1 MQVVVR
7 YFFKVSVNN
16 ELFASTNNNTITI
29 ANIYCFGMQKRTFC
43 YKIDIDM
50 DNELNDFLG
59 SIVEVSFGRK
69 MLKGIIISIQQVE
82 INDRKVIINNDKQI
96 DVKKIKDVGKILY
109 KNIISKN
116 FLDFLTKMAFYN
128 IICIERLFENVVLS
142 AWLNKKRELKMKQNA
157 KKHKKSNKAIQL
169 NEEQR
174 QVVDSIEIS
183 GFSVNLLYGVM
194 GSGKTYIFLEIVK
207 SVLSSNEK
215 SQVLIMVPE
224 IALTSNLIDVIYD
237 FCGIEPIIWHSS
249 VSVAK
254 KKVYFD
260 GIIDGQVRI
269 VISTRSGLLLPYK
282 NLSLIVID
290 EEHDRSYKQDE
301 IPVYNARDMAILRAK
316 YENIPVIL
324 VSATPSI
331 ETMVNVI
338 NKKYKI
344 YPIKTQF
351 FHNKP
356 PKIELINMLDS
367 KNKAS
372 KEIATASEEGKHK
385 SANNYISQTARNM
398 IINTLKKNEQSM
410 VFINRRGFAR
420 TLKCGDCGY
429 EMKCKNCDN
438 LLSYHKQNNTLKCH
452 YCGYFVSNI
461 KKCSN
466 CESCNLVASRGAGV
480 EQIEDEIHSFCDAKT
495 LIFSSDEISK
505 ESDIEKIT
513 AEIKNG
519 DVDVIIGTQIVA
531 KGHHFPRLTN
541 IVVLDI
547 DGMTLDGDFRAFEKM
562 FQLLYQLSG
571 RAGREKGDATIY
583 IQTTNIENTTLK
595 LIQNHD
601 IKQFYKTEIQQRKKF
616 NLPPFFRFVA
626 IIVSSEDK
634 NLAKQ
639 TAHYV
644 LTELKRF
651 LTSNVEILGPT
662 ESELYFLKRNYRYRF
677 LLKADKKTNIFV
689 DFNNFYKNLIV
700 PRGTQVKID
709 VDPQSFL

>member
-1 MQVVVR
+1 MD
-7 YFFKVSVNN
+7 VNDK
-16 ELFASTNNNTITI
+16 LFNDIKCGKIVI
-29 ANIYCFGMQKRTFC
+29 ANIYCFGMQKRTFG
-43 YKIDIDM
+43 YKIDTDANRDI
-50 DNELNDFLG
+50 NDFLG
-59 SIVEVSFGRK
+59 SIVEVSFGK
-69 MLKGIIISIQQVE
+69 KTLKGIVISTQQVE
-82 INDRKVIINNDKQI
+82 VNDGKVEINNDKKI
-96 DVKKIKDVGKILY
+96 DAVKLKNVDKILY
-109 KNIISKN
+109 KNVISEN

-128 IICIERLFENVVLS
+128 VISIERLLENVFLS
-142 AWLNKKRELKMKQNA
+142 AWLNKKRELKIKQIRENIKKQNSPSI
-157 KKHKKSNKAIQL
+157 KL
-169 NEEQR
+169 NEEQEKVANGI
-174 QVVDSIEIS
+174 QIA

-207 SVLSSNEK
+207 RVLLSNKK

-224 IALTSNLIDVIYD
+224 IALTSNLIDIIYN
-237 FCGIEPIIWHSS
+237 FCGTEPVIWHSS
-249 VSVAK
+249 VSIAK
-254 KKVYFD
+254 KKSYFQ
-260 GIIDGQVRI
+260 GIIDGQVRV

-282 NLSLIVID
+282 CLSLIVID
-290 EEHDRSYKQDE
+290 EEHDTSYKQDE

-316 YENIPVIL
+316 CENIPVIL
-324 VSATPSI
+324 ASATPSI
-331 ETMVNVI
+331 ETMVNVV
-338 NKKYKI
+338 KGKYKI

-356 PKIELINMLDS
+356 PKIELINMLDGQ
-367 KNKAS
+367 NKA
-372 KEIATASEEGKHK
+372 K
-385 SANNYISQTARNM
+385 SAIIDDTDGRKIPLKNYISQTARDA
-398 IINTLKKNEQSM
+398 ILNTLKKKEQSM

-420 TLKCGDCGY
+420 TLKCGNCGY

-461 KKCSN
+461 KKCNN
-466 CESCNLVASRGAGV
+466 CGSCNLIASRGAGV
-480 EQIEDEIHSFCDAKT
+480 EQIENEIHSFCDAKT
-495 LIFSSDEISK
+495 LIFSSDEIGK

-519 DVDVIIGTQIVA
+519 DIDVIIGTQIVA

-583 IQTTNIENTTLK
+583 IQTSNIENTTLK
-595 LIQNHD
+595 MIQNHD
-601 IKQFYKTEIQQRKKF
+601 IKQFYNTEIQQRKKF

-626 IIVSSEDK
+626 IIISAEDK

-639 TAHYV
+639 TANQV
-644 LTELKRF
+644 LLELKKH
-651 LTSNVEILGPT
+651 LKSNIEILGPT
-662 ESELYFLKRNYRYRF
+662 ESELHFLKRNYRYRF
-677 LLKADKKTNIFV
+677 LLKADKKINIFV
-689 DFNNFYKNLIV
+689 DFNKFYKNLSV